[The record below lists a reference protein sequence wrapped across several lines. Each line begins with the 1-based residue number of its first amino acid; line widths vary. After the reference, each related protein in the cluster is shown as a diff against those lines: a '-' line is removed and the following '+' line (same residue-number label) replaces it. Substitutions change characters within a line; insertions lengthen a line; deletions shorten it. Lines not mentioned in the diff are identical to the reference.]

1 MNIDDFMNQA
11 ESYNQDADTITGFF
25 GLDDD
30 SVTEK
35 AKSVI
40 KTAMTEEKKSDIIL
54 AIDAITESKIEAIVL
69 TFFAVS
75 KLEELS
81 ASSEMAMKTAPMVAM
96 ALSMCQHE
104 GLFDEDNMEEIAE
117 VFSKVFSML

>member
-11 ESYNQDADTITGFF
+11 ESYNQDSDTLTGFF

-30 SVTEK
+30 AVTEK

>member
-11 ESYNQDADTITGFF
+11 ESYNQDSDTLTGFF

-30 SVTEK
+30 AVTEK

-40 KTAMTEEKKSDIIL
+40 KTAMTEDKKSDIIL

>member
-1 MNIDDFMNQA
+1 MNIDDFMSQA
-11 ESYNQDADTITGFF
+11 ESYNQDSDTLTGFF

-30 SVTEK
+30 AVAEK

-40 KTAMTEEKKSDIIL
+40 KTAMTEEKKSDIVL

-104 GLFDEDNMEEIAE
+104 GLFDEDKMDGIAE
-117 VFSKVFSML
+117 VFAKVFSML

>member
-11 ESYNQDADTITGFF
+11 ESYNQDSDTLTGFF

-30 SVTEK
+30 AVTEK

-69 TFFAVS
+69 TFFAVG
-75 KLEELS
+75 KLEELC

>member
-1 MNIDDFMNQA
+1 MNIDDFMSQA
-11 ESYNQDADTITGFF
+11 ESYKQDSDTVTGFF
-25 GLDDD
+25 GIDDD
-30 SVTEK
+30 VLTEK

-40 KTAMTEEKKSDIIL
+40 KTAMTEDKKSDIVL
-54 AIDAITESKIEAIVL
+54 AIDAITESKIEAIIL

-117 VFSKVFSML
+117 VFSKIFSML

>member
-11 ESYNQDADTITGFF
+11 ESYNQDSDTITGFF

-30 SVTEK
+30 AVAEK

-40 KTAMTEEKKSDIIL
+40 KTAMTEDKKSDIIL

-75 KLEELS
+75 KLEELC
-81 ASSEMAMKTAPMVAM
+81 ASKEMAMKTAPMVAM

-104 GLFDEDNMEEIAE
+104 GLFDDDNIEEIAE

>member
-11 ESYNQDADTITGFF
+11 ESYNKDADTLTGFF

-30 SVTEK
+30 AVTEK

-54 AIDAITESKIEAIVL
+54 AIDAITESKIEAVVL
-69 TFFAVS
+69 TYFAIG

-81 ASSEMAMKTAPMVAM
+81 AGHDMAMKTAPLIAM
-96 ALSMCQHE
+96 CLSLCQHE
-104 GLFDEDNMEEIAE
+104 GLFDEENMDEIAE
-117 VFSKVFSML
+117 VFSKVFSSL